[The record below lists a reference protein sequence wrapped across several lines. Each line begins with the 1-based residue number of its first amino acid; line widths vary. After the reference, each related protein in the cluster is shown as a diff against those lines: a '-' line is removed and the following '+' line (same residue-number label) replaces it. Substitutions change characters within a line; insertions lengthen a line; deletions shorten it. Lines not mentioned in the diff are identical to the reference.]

1 MTMRE
6 PDDWD
11 DLQVA
16 EIYAETVARTLLYRS
31 LGGRLLDMLGPA
43 PRERVLD
50 LATGTGLLCAQI
62 CARGSPG
69 TVVVG
74 VDRAGAMLEV
84 ARREVRSEAVEFVEA
99 DPATLPFAPG
109 SFHGC
114 CCSAALWHFPALLA
128 SFRQIACVL
137 RAGGRLAFNVPAAQ
151 LADLEDAA
159 PSPFQRAL
167 ASEGER
173 LLGLPPAPSGPR
185 LSRLALVAL
194 AEEAGLSFSRA
205 EVFEIAIPQRDLIEL
220 LDVPA
225 ISARMYPDA
234 HPARLRQ
241 CIDSAVSRVTPE
253 QMVTVRWWQVLLLRE
268 SERIGR

>member
-1 MTMRE
+1 MRE

-16 EIYAETVARTLLYRS
+16 EIYAETVASTLLYRS
-31 LGGRLLDMLGPA
+31 LGGRLLDMLAPA
-43 PRERVLD
+43 QCERMLD

-62 CARGSPG
+62 CARGGAG

-84 ARREVRSEAVEFVEA
+84 ARREVPFEAVEFVEA
-99 DPATLPFAPG
+99 DPATLPFAPA
-109 SFHGC
+109 SFDGC

-128 SFRQIACVL
+128 SFRCIAHVL
-137 RAGGRLAFNVPAAQ
+137 RAGGRMAFNVPAAQ
-151 LADLEDAA
+151 LSDLDDAA

-167 ASEGER
+167 ASEGDR

-185 LSRLALVAL
+185 LSRRAIVAL
-194 AEEAGLSFSRA
+194 AGEAGLSFSRA
-205 EVFEIAIPQRDLIEL
+205 EVFEIVIPQRDLIEL
-220 LDVPA
+220 LEIPA
-225 ISARMYPDA
+225 ISARMYPQA
-234 HPARLRQ
+234 HPARLRE
-241 CIDSAVSRVTPE
+241 CIDSAASRVTPG

-268 SERIGR
+268 SELVG